1 MARDLGTVTSTEL
14 SILDVLWQR
23 GRATVREIVEA
34 IYGEHR
40 QSLHAGTKSM
50 VERLMEKGY
59 VTREEK
65 GFSHVFS
72 ATIDRETFVGQE
84 LQRLANSH
92 YSGALMPMLLAIVN
106 RVPLSRKDR
115 DTLRRIIEGIR
126 D

>member
-1 MARDLGTVTSTEL
+1 MGKDAGTVTATEL

-72 ATIDRETFVGQE
+72 AKVDRDTFVGQE
-84 LQRLANSH
+84 LQRLADNH
-92 YSGALMPMLLAIVN
+92 YSGALTPMLLAIVDK
-106 RVPLSRKDR
+106 VHLSRKDR
-115 DTLRRIIEGIR
+115 DTLRRIIEGIH

>member
-1 MARDLGTVTSTEL
+1 MAKGPGTVTATEL
-14 SILDVLWQR
+14 SILDILWQR

-34 IYGEHR
+34 IYGEHS

-59 VTREEK
+59 VTREAK

-72 ATIDRETFVGQE
+72 AKVDRDTFVGLE
-84 LQRLANSH
+84 LQRLADSH
-92 YSGALMPMLLAIVN
+92 YSGALTPMLLAMVDK
-106 RVPLSRKDR
+106 VHLPQKDR